1 MARKQRFS
9 RFLFLLNGSLF
20 FLGAL
25 TVWPSG
31 RFWLTLVHGLA
42 AVFNGVAFLQFNHP
56 RRKPVLNLLA
66 LLMNVAVAGA
76 VALDYH
82 WSGAQYI
89 QYAWVI
95 AAIVSVIALFVQARK
110 TKVLPG

>member
-42 AVFNGVAFLQFNHP
+42 AVFNGVAFLQFNYP
-56 RRKPVLNLLA
+56 RRKPVLNLLV

>member
-25 TVWPSG
+25 TAWPSG

-42 AVFNGVAFLQFNHP
+42 AVFNGLAFLQFNHP
-56 RRKPVLNLLA
+56 RRKPMLNLLV
-66 LLMNVAVAGA
+66 LLLNVAVAGA
-76 VALDYH
+76 VALDYY

-89 QYAWVI
+89 QYAWAM
-95 AAIVSVIALFVQARK
+95 AAIVSVIALFIHARK
-110 TKVLPG
+110 AQALPS